1 MLSERDLARAAA
13 DEADLDET
21 PVEDYMTDAPIRV
34 GAESGLGDAIA
45 KLNEFGVR
53 NLLVDEEGDITG
65 MISMRDILALLGTN
79 WPEL

>member
-1 MLSERDLARAAA
+1 M
-13 DEADLDET
+13 
-21 PVEDYMTDAPIRV
+21 RV

-53 NLLVDEEGDITG
+53 HLLVDEEGDITG

-79 WPEL
+79 WPS